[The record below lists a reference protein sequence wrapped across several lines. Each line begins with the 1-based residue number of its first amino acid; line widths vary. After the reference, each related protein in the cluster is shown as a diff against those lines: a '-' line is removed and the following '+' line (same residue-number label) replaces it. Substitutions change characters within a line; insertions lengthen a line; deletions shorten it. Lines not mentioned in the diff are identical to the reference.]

1 VGFAKPRSQIWGELL
16 EKLAIIKGLVS
27 YRGDI
32 PEVLK
37 SLVKKSTPT

>member
-1 VGFAKPRSQIWGELL
+1 VGIRAQDPKMWGELL

-27 YRGDI
+27 YRGDS
-32 PEVLK
+32 PGVPK

>member
-1 VGFAKPRSQIWGELL
+1 MGELL

-27 YRGDI
+27 YRADS
-32 PEVLK
+32 PEVPR